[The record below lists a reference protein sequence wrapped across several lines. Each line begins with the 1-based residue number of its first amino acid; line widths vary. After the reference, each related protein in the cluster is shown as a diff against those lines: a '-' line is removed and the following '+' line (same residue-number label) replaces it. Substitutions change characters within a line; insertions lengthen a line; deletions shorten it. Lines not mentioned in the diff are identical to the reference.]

1 MIVVVGESLVDIVVD
16 TDADSTESVGGSP
29 LNVAVGLGRLEV
41 PVLLLTSLGNDSRGG
56 QVVSHLSA
64 SGAELLATETRSGR
78 TSTAVARLD
87 TNGRASY
94 EFDIEW
100 ALPDQDLPACDAL
113 HVGSLGTVL
122 EPGRNSVLD
131 LVDQA
136 YARDVFVSFDPNV
149 RAGFLDDRSGTW
161 RDIESIAER
170 ANLVKLSG
178 EDVELLQP
186 GADPEDIA
194 RSLLTGERTELVV
207 VTQGERGASAYT
219 QQTLASVPAPRTRL
233 VDTVGAGDSFMA
245 ALLTILLESDAL
257 SAYGAGVP
265 DDEPGLTRLLHGAVS
280 AAALT
285 CSRRGANPP
294 LRSELPAD
302 WPD

>member
-1 MIVVVGESLVDIVVD
+1 
-16 TDADSTESVGGSP
+16 
-29 LNVAVGLGRLEV
+29 
-41 PVLLLTSLGNDSRGG
+41 VLLLTSLGNDSRGG

-149 RAGFLDDRSGTW
+149 RSGFLDDRSGTW

-170 ANLVKLSG
+170 ANLVKLSE

-219 QQTLASVPAPRTRL
+219 QQTLARVPAPRTQL

-265 DDEPGLTRLLHGAVS
+265 DDEPGLTRLLRGAVS